1 MYITAEK
8 VRCLAVKVR
17 CLAVNVPGRG
27 GSNAV
32 VAALREV
39 VALGY
44 VALASYETLDA
55 YAW

>member
-8 VRCLAVKVR
+8 VRCLAV
-17 CLAVNVPGRG
+17 NVPGRR
-27 GSNAV
+27 GSKAV
-32 VAALREV
+32 VAALRKV

-44 VALASYETLDA
+44 VALASYETLET